1 MLVYG
6 GNKNN
11 KILII
16 IEFKLLVNMCKFII
30 QIISILSKI
39 VNSLSIHRQV
49 VTQSAKH
56 QKYYLCLPQ
65 SIFVL

>member
-1 MLVYG
+1 MLAYG

-56 QKYYLCLPQ
+56 QNYYLCLPQ